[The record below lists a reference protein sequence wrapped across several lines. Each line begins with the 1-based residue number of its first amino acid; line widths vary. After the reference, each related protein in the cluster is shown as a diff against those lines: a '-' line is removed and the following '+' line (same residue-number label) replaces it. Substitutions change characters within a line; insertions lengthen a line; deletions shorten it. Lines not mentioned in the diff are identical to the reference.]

1 MSVVELRRPPRQR
14 LDAPSKPCDCC
25 PLGECR
31 LREFARQSGTMARRE
46 LGRGD
51 YLTDRSTNGCRFW
64 TVKRGTG
71 AISRVLRDGRRQLV
85 SIETTGSVVSGTMA
99 TDDNESSLEAL
110 TDCEICDI
118 HFSPTARELHEDPQF
133 VRLRGDL
140 IEKRVQR
147 SAVHLS
153 VLGRLDSHER
163 VIFFLASMAA
173 KAGRSGQ
180 LVSLPMSREDI
191 ADYLG
196 LNTDSVSRI
205 LTHLRKTGL
214 VRFHSPTEYS
224 LSDWSSIKRR
234 LPISVEA
241 VEQHFL

>member
-1 MSVVELRRPPRQR
+1 MSVVELRRPPPQR
-14 LDAPSKPCDCC
+14 LDAPAKPCNHC
-25 PLGECR
+25 PLGECG
-31 LREFARQSGTMARRE
+31 LRVFARQSGTIASRE

-51 YLTDRSTNGCRFW
+51 YLTDHATNGFRFW
-64 TVKRGTG
+64 TVKRGTA
-71 AISRVLRDGRRQLV
+71 AISKILRDGRRQLV
-85 SIETTGSVVSGTMA
+85 SIETTGRVIIGTMA

-118 HFSPTARELHEDPQF
+118 QFSLASRELNEDPQF
-133 VRLRGDL
+133 ARFRGDL
-140 IEKRVQR
+140 VEERIQR

-153 VLGRLDSHER
+153 VVGRLDSHER

-180 LVSLPMSREDI
+180 VVSLSMSREDI

-224 LSDWSSIKRR
+224 LSDWSAIERR
-234 LPISVEA
+234 LPIAVAS